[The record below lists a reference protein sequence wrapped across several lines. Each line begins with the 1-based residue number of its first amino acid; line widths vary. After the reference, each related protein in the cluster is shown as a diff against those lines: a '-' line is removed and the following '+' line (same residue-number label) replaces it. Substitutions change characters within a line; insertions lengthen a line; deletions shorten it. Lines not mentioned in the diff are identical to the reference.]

1 MNSILLYTDDNLIG
15 QSIHRYMIDNDK
27 NITAISYQNI
37 MRAAAVPQA
46 KIIIFNG
53 IHKDISAAD
62 TVHLLNKLRFCL
74 ARCVR
79 LVLIVRSDIA
89 GLCRELIFLENL
101 IILNEKSSLNDF
113 SDITNMPTSAVDYR
127 FLLTQKKLS
136 VREVQVLELIMA
148 SYNNKRIAAVLNIDH
163 KTVHS
168 HRTHIMKKLGM
179 GSSRVMNIK
188 IVHMHQC

>member
-1 MNSILLYTDDNLIG
+1 MDSILLYTDDNLIG

-27 NITAISYQNI
+27 NITALSYQNI
-37 MRAAAVPQA
+37 MRGAAVPQA
-46 KIIIFNG
+46 KIIIFNV

-101 IILNEKSSLNDF
+101 IILTEKSSLNDF

-168 HRTHIMKKLGM
+168 HRIHIMKKLGM
-179 GSSRVMNIK
+179 GSSRIMNTK

>member
-1 MNSILLYTDDNLIG
+1 MESILLYTDDNLIG
-15 QSIHRYMIDNDK
+15 QSIQRYMIDNDK
-27 NITAISYQNI
+27 NITTSSYQNI
-37 MRAAAVPQA
+37 MQGEALPQA
-46 KIIIFNG
+46 KIVIFNV

-101 IILNEKSSLNDF
+101 IILTEKSSLSDF
-113 SDITNMPTSAVDYR
+113 YDITKVPTSATDYR

-136 VREVQVLELIMA
+136 VREIQVLELIMA

-168 HRTHIMKKLGM
+168 HRIHIMKKLGM
-179 GSSRVMNIK
+179 DSSRIMNKK
-188 IVHMHQC
+188 IVNMYQC

>member
-1 MNSILLYTDDNLIG
+1 MESILLYTDDNLIG
-15 QSIHRYMIDNDK
+15 QSIQRYMIDNDK
-27 NITAISYQNI
+27 NITALSYQNI
-37 MRAAAVPQA
+37 MQGEALPQA
-46 KIIIFNG
+46 KIVIFNV

-101 IILNEKSSLNDF
+101 IILTEKSSLSDF
-113 SDITNMPTSAVDYR
+113 SDITKVPTSAADYR

-136 VREVQVLELIMA
+136 VREIQVLELIMA

-168 HRTHIMKKLGM
+168 HRIHIMKKLGM
-179 GSSRVMNIK
+179 GSSRIMNKK
-188 IVHMHQC
+188 IVNMNQC